1 MSAWTFALVVFAA
14 QLLGWALGRLVR
26 RRLPPEHLDARTRDS
41 VMLLVGMVAT
51 LSALVLGLMIS
62 TAKQSFDDDKA
73 AVVEI
78 AADVLLID
86 HALAE
91 YGDGS
96 KAARDV
102 LRGFMKRAIDG
113 VVSPDK
119 VRDSSNAAGTP
130 LPPLPELGGLQ
141 KSLLALSPVTEAQR
155 WLQMR
160 ALTLSSELK
169 RARVL
174 FAERES
180 GSIAPAFL
188 FVLTAWLGMLY
199 IALAI
204 FAPSNLTS
212 TLTAVGGALAFSAA
226 IFLILELDTP
236 FHGLISLS
244 SEPLVKTLELLG
256 R

>member
-1 MSAWTFALVVFAA
+1 MSAWAFALVVFGA
-14 QLLGWALGRLVR
+14 QLVGWALGRLVR

-86 HALAE
+86 HALAA

-96 KAARDV
+96 KAARDL
-102 LRGFMKRAIDG
+102 LRGFMQRAIDG

-119 VRDSSNAAGTP
+119 TRESSNAAGTP

-141 KSLLALSPVTEAQR
+141 KSLLALSPATEA
-155 WLQMR
+155 
-160 ALTLSSELK
+160 
-169 RARVL
+169 
-174 FAERES
+174 
-180 GSIAPAFL
+180 
-188 FVLTAWLGMLY
+188 
-199 IALAI
+199 
-204 FAPSNLTS
+204 
-212 TLTAVGGALAFSAA
+212 
-226 IFLILELDTP
+226 
-236 FHGLISLS
+236 
-244 SEPLVKTLELLG
+244 
-256 R
+256 

>member
-1 MSAWTFALVVFAA
+1 MSALTFALIVFAA
-14 QLLGWALGRLVR
+14 QLIGWACGRLVR

-62 TAKQSFDDDKA
+62 SAKTSFDADKA
-73 AVVEI
+73 SVIEI
-78 AADVLLID
+78 AADILLID
-86 HALAE
+86 NALAQ
-91 YGDGS
+91 YGQES
-96 KAARDV
+96 KAAREL
-102 LRGFMKRAIDG
+102 LRGFTKGAVNG
-113 VVSPDK
+113 AFSPDK
-119 VRDSSNAAGTP
+119 SEQVLDVTAAP
-130 LPPLPELGGLQ
+130 LPQMGRLQ
-141 KSLLALSPVTEAQR
+141 QSLLALSPATEAQR
-155 WLQMR
+155 WLQAR

-174 FAERES
+174 FAEHAS
-180 GSIAPAFL
+180 GSIPPAFL
-188 FVLTAWLGMLY
+188 FVLTAWLAMLY

-204 FAPSNLTS
+204 FAPNNLTS
-212 TLTAVGGALAFSAA
+212 TLTSVGGALAFSAA

-244 SEPLVKTLELLG
+244 NEPLVKTLELLG